1 MNYSET
7 KLNENLWNLLKFN
20 EILQIQ
26 WNSFKF
32 NEYNEIQWDVIQ
44 I

>member
-1 MNYSET
+1 MKSSET
-7 KLNENLWNLLKFN
+7 KFNENLWNWLKFN